1 MTTGEA
7 GIEAAARAVREAAA
21 SHVMIGV
28 TDIDGVIRGKY
39 LEKEKLLSALAG
51 GTAMC
56 RVVFGWDSRDQLY
69 ATPYTGWFN
78 GFPDDGLRIV
88 PESLRMLPEGGTPFL
103 LAEFTGEGAKI
114 CPRNLAGRVIARAA
128 SMGLT
133 VKGGFEYE
141 FYGFRETVES
151 ARAKGFRNLAP
162 LTPTTGG
169 YSVLRANVHA
179 DFFLGM
185 LALSRTL
192 KTPIEGL
199 HPEAGEGAL
208 EYALSPAEGIDCAD
222 RAAIFKTFSKAW
234 AQRNGILL
242 SYMAKPVAE
251 LPGCGGHLHL
261 SLWREDG
268 AALFH
273 DAASRGG
280 LSKAGRAFVA
290 GQQKYMAEL
299 LSMTAPTINA
309 FTRLTPGYWAP
320 TAATWG
326 FDNRTCALRVV
337 GSSPKSIRV
346 EYRVTSADANP
357 YLVLS
362 AALASGLA
370 GIEEGLEPEEATD
383 GNAYEQVAAEER
395 RLPPTLH
402 EAAGRLRASAMA
414 RRWFG
419 AEFVEHFV
427 LSREAEEQSFR
438 RHVTD
443 WELERYMEII

>member
-1 MTTGEA
+1 MTRAEQGPER
-7 GIEAAARAVREAAA
+7 AAQAVREAAV
-21 SHVMIGV
+21 SHVLIGV
-28 TDIDGVIRGKY
+28 CDIDGVIRGKY
-39 LEKEKLLSALAG
+39 LEKDKLLAALTG

-56 RVVFGWDSRDQLY
+56 RVVFGWDSRDSLY
-69 ATPYTGWFN
+69 TTSYTGWFN

-103 LAEFTGEGAKI
+103 LAEFTGAGAKI

-128 SMGLT
+128 AMGL
-133 VKGGFEYE
+133 KIRGGFEYE

-151 ARAKGFRNLAP
+151 ARAKGFRNLVP
-162 LTPTTGG
+162 LTATTGG
-169 YSVLRANVHA
+169 YSVLRASVHA
-179 DFFLGM
+179 DFFLG
-185 LALSRTL
+185 LLDLSRAL
-192 KTPIEGL
+192 ETPVEGL

-208 EYALSPAEGIDCAD
+208 EYALSPSQGLECAD

-234 AQRNGILL
+234 AQRNNILL
-242 SYMAKPVAE
+242 SYMAKPSAS

-261 SLWREDG
+261 SLWDEAG
-268 AALFH
+268 HPLFH
-273 DAASRGG
+273 DAGRKGG
-280 LSKAGRAFVA
+280 LSETGRSFVA

-337 GSSPKSIRV
+337 GSSPKSIRT

-357 YLVLS
+357 YLVLA

-370 GIEEGLEPEEATD
+370 GIEERLEPD
-383 GNAYEQVAAEER
+383 PPSSGNAYEENPKEQL
-395 RLPPTLH
+395 RLPRTLH
-402 EAAGRLRASAMA
+402 DAAGRLRASAMA
-414 RRWFG
+414 RQWFG
-419 AEFVEHFV
+419 EEFVEHFA
-427 LSREAEEQSFR
+427 LSREAEEQAFR